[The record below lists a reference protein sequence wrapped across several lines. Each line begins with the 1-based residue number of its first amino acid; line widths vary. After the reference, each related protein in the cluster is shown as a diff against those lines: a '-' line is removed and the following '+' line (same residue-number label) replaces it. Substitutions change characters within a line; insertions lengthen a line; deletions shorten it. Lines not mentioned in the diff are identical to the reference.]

1 MMSIIRRLVC
11 ERFQN
16 NIYVCVCMCILIVMG
31 DGCLPC
37 CYAKVARDKIWK
49 LRLIPCLI

>member
-1 MMSIIRRLVC
+1 MMSRIRRLVC

-16 NIYVCVCMCILIVMG
+16 NIYVCVYILIVMG

-37 CYAKVARDKIWK
+37 CYAKVARDKI
-49 LRLIPCLI
+49 

>member
-16 NIYVCVCMCILIVMG
+16 NMCVCVCVYTYSNGGWMFT
-31 DGCLPC
+31 C
-37 CYAKVARDKIWK
+37 CYAKVARDKI
-49 LRLIPCLI
+49 